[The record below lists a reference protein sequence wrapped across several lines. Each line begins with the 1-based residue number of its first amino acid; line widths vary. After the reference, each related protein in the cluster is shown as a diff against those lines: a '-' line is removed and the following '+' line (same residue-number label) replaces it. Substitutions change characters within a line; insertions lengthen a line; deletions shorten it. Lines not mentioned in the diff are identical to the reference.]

1 MDRVAQDALVDSR
14 SMERIF
20 DWVRAKPLLASLTV
34 VIGLGVGAGS
44 FAVVQ
49 AVGAA
54 NSIATEEFD
63 PTAVGQTLSTRTEA
77 DIQDQ
82 IAAREAQLLAEA
94 QAQRAQ
100 ALTDAE
106 IQALLEE
113 LQEQRHVDE
122 PFVVPNTS
130 SPPLPDEMFNS
141 VLLIGADA
149 SGFLADVLIY
159 VLVPSDGSTP
169 IMVSLPRDLYLSD
182 ACTGGYARVNSALGG
197 CRGVASGPEL
207 LSLTVADFTGIEVDH
222 FARVNFSGF
231 EWVVDQLGGTTVCV
245 GDRPIRD
252 PKSGLELGPGCHEA
266 DGRTTLA
273 WVRSRNPEFQGEDG
287 EWTRPGGSDFDRQ
300 TKQQEILFQLAG
312 KLTSASSVGAL
323 SSILSNLSSVV
334 RTDSGWGVGEMAS
347 LAFQYRSIDSSSVRR
362 LSISVQ
368 NYRTPGGAQVLIPA
382 RRFNDTL
389 AAVYPAA
396 ARSADE

>member
-1 MDRVAQDALVDSR
+1 
-14 SMERIF
+14 MERIF
-20 DWVRAKPLLASLTV
+20 DWMRAKPLLASLTV
-34 VIGLGVGAGS
+34 VIGLGIGTVL
-44 FAVVQ
+44 FVIVQ
-49 AVGAA
+49 ALGAVS
-54 NSIATEEFD
+54 SIATEDFD
-63 PTAVGQTLSTRTEA
+63 PAGAGQTLSTRTDA
-77 DIQDQ
+77 DIAAQ

-94 QAQRAQ
+94 QAQRAL

-106 IQALLEE
+106 IQALLED
-113 LQEQRHVDE
+113 LLEQRGGQE

-159 VLVPSDGSTP
+159 VILPSDGSAP
-169 IMVSLPRDLYLSD
+169 IMASLPRDLYLSD
-182 ACTGGYARVNSALGG
+182 ACTGGYGRINSALGG

-207 LSLTVADFTGIEVDH
+207 LSLTVEDFTGIEVDH

-231 EWVVDQLGGTTVCV
+231 EWVVDQLGGTSVCV

-252 PKSGLELGPGCHEA
+252 PKAGLELGPGCHLA
-266 DGRTTLA
+266 DGQTTLA
-273 WVRSRNPEFQGEDG
+273 WVRSRNPEYLGEDG

-300 TKQQEILFQLAG
+300 QKQQEILFQLAG

-323 SSILSNLSSVV
+323 SSILSNLASVV
-334 RTDSGWGVGEMAS
+334 RTDSGWGAGDMAS
-347 LAFQYRSIDSSSVRR
+347 LAFRYRGIDSSSVRR
-362 LSISVQ
+362 LTISVQ

-382 RRFNDTL
+382 RTFNETL

-396 ARSADE
+396 ARSAGQ

>member
-1 MDRVAQDALVDSR
+1 
-14 SMERIF
+14 MERIF
-20 DWVRAKPLLASLTV
+20 DWIRAKPLLASLTV
-34 VIGLGVGAGS
+34 VVGLMLGTGLWVTLQAIG
-44 FAVVQ
+44 AV
-49 AVGAA
+49 

-63 PTAVGQTLSTRTEA
+63 PTEAGETLSTRTEA
-77 DIQDQ
+77 DIESQ

-94 QAQRAQ
+94 EAQRAQ

-106 IQALLEE
+106 IQALLED
-113 LQEQRHVDE
+113 LDEQRNAEE
-122 PFVVPNTS
+122 PFVVPNTT
-130 SPPLPDEMFNS
+130 SPTLPDQMFNS

-159 VLVPSDGSTP
+159 VLLPSDGSSP

-182 ACTGGYARVNSALGG
+182 ACTGGYGRINSALGG
-197 CRGVASGPEL
+197 CTGVASGPEL
-207 LSLTVADFTGIEVDH
+207 LSLTVGDFTGVEVDH

-252 PKSGLELGPGCHEA
+252 PKSALELGPGCHQA
-266 DGRTTLA
+266 DGKTTLA
-273 WVRSRNPEFQGEDG
+273 WVRSRNPEYQGEDG

-300 TKQQEILFQLAG
+300 IKQQEILFQLAG
-312 KLTSASSVGAL
+312 KLTSASSVGSMAT
-323 SSILSNLSSVV
+323 ILENLSSVV

-347 LAFQYRSIDSSSVRR
+347 MAFQYRGIDPSSARR

-382 RRFNDTL
+382 KPFNETL

-396 ARSADE
+396 ARSTSETPAS

>member
-1 MDRVAQDALVDSR
+1 MERLVDW
-14 SMERIF
+14 I
-20 DWVRAKPLLASLTV
+20 RAKPLLASLTV
-34 VIGLGVGAGS
+34 VLGLGVGIAL
-44 FAVVQ
+44 FVIVQ
-49 AVGAA
+49 AVGAV
-54 NSIATEEFD
+54 NSIATEDFD
-63 PTAVGQTLSTRTEA
+63 PAAAGQTLSTRTDA
-77 DIQDQ
+77 DIESQ

-113 LQEQRHVDE
+113 LEEQRNVEE

-130 SPPLPDEMFNS
+130 SPLLPDGMFNS

-159 VLVPSDGSTP
+159 VLLPSDGSAP

-182 ACTGGYARVNSALGG
+182 ACSGGYGRLNGALGG

-207 LSLTVADFTGIEVDH
+207 LSLTVADFTGVEVDH

-245 GDRPIRD
+245 GERPIRD
-252 PKSGLELGPGCHEA
+252 PKSGLELGPGCHQA
-266 DGRTTLA
+266 DGKTTLA
-273 WVRSRNPEFQGEDG
+273 WVRSRNPEYQGEDG
-287 EWTRPGGSDFDRQ
+287 EWTRPGGSDFDRHV
-300 TKQQEILFQLAG
+300 KQQEILFQLAR

-334 RTDSGWGVGEMAS
+334 RTDSGWGAGEMAS
-347 LAFQYRSIDSSSVRR
+347 MAFQYRGIDSSSVRR
-362 LSISVQ
+362 LTISVQ

-389 AAVYPAA
+389 AAVYPSA
-396 ARSADE
+396 ARSADQ

>member
-1 MDRVAQDALVDSR
+1 
-14 SMERIF
+14 MERIY

-34 VIGLGVGAGS
+34 VIGLGVGTGL
-44 FAVVQ
+44 FLFVQ
-49 AVGAA
+49 AVSAV
-54 NSIATEEFD
+54 NRIATEDFD
-63 PTAVGQTLSTRTEA
+63 PAAAGQTLSTRTEA
-77 DIQDQ
+77 DIESQ
-82 IAAREAQLLAEA
+82 IEAREAQLRAEA
-94 QAQRAQ
+94 EAQRAQ
-100 ALTDAE
+100 SLTDAE

-113 LQEQRHVDE
+113 LEAQRNASE
-122 PFVVPNTS
+122 PFVVPNVS
-130 SPPLPDEMFNS
+130 SPRLPDEMFDS

-159 VLVPSDGSTP
+159 VLLPSDGSSP
-169 IMVSLPRDLYLSD
+169 IMVSLPRDLYLVD
-182 ACTGGYARVNSALGG
+182 ECTGGYGRINSALGG

-207 LSLTVADFTGIEVDH
+207 LSLTVADFTGVEVDH

-231 EWVVDQLGGTTVCV
+231 EWVVDQLGGTSICV

-252 PKSGLELGPGCHEA
+252 PKSALDLGPGCHQA
-266 DGRTTLA
+266 DGATTLA
-273 WVRSRNPEFQGEDG
+273 WVRSRNPEYQGEDG

-334 RTDSGWGVGEMAS
+334 RTDSGWGAGEMAS
-347 LAFQYRSIDSSSVRR
+347 MAFQYRGVDSSSVRR
-362 LSISVQ
+362 LTIRVQ

-382 RRFNDTL
+382 RPFNETL

-396 ARSADE
+396 ARSTDE

>member
-1 MDRVAQDALVDSR
+1 M
-14 SMERIF
+14 MERIY

-34 VIGLGVGAGS
+34 VIGLGVGTGL
-44 FAVVQ
+44 FLLLQ
-49 AVGAA
+49 AVGAD

-63 PTAVGQTLSTRTEA
+63 PSAAGQTVSTRTDA
-77 DIQDQ
+77 DIESQ
-82 IAAREAQLLAEA
+82 IAAREAQLRAEA
-94 QAQRAQ
+94 QAQRQQ

-106 IQALLEE
+106 IQAMLEDLEE
-113 LQEQRHVDE
+113 QRNVEE

-130 SPPLPDEMFNS
+130 SPALPDDMFNS

-159 VLVPSDGSTP
+159 VLLPSDGSTP

-182 ACTGGYARVNSALGG
+182 ACTGGYGRINSALGG

-207 LSLTVADFTGIEVDH
+207 LSLTVEDFTGIEVDH

-252 PKSGLELGPGCHEA
+252 PKSGLELSPGCHEA
-266 DGRTTLA
+266 DGKTTLA
-273 WVRSRNPEFQGEDG
+273 WVRSRNPEYQDEDG

-300 TKQQEILFQLAG
+300 TKQQEILVQLAG
-312 KLTSASSVGAL
+312 KLTSTSSVGAL
-323 SSILSNLSSVV
+323 SSILSNLSNVV

-347 LAFQYRSIDSSSVRR
+347 LAFQYRSMDPSSVRR
-362 LSISVQ
+362 LTIRVQ

-382 RRFNDTL
+382 SRFNDTL

-396 ARSADE
+396 ARSADQ

>member
-1 MDRVAQDALVDSR
+1 
-14 SMERIF
+14 MERIY
-20 DWVRAKPLLASLTV
+20 DWIRAKPLLASLTV
-34 VIGLGVGAGS
+34 VIGLGLGTALFLFVEAIS
-44 FAVVQ
+44 AV
-49 AVGAA
+49 
-54 NSIATEEFD
+54 NSIATEDFD
-63 PTAVGQTLSTRTEA
+63 PTAASQTLSTRTEE
-77 DIQDQ
+77 DIAGQ
-82 IAAREAQLLAEA
+82 IAAREAQLRAEA
-94 QAQRAQ
+94 QAQRNL

-106 IQALLEE
+106 IQAMLEDLEE
-113 LQEQRHVDE
+113 QRNVEE

-130 SPPLPDEMFNS
+130 SPALPDEMFNA

-159 VLVPSDGSTP
+159 VLMPSDGSTP

-182 ACTGGYARVNSALGG
+182 ECSGGYGRINSALGG

-252 PKSGLELGPGCHEA
+252 PKSGLDLGPGCHQA
-266 DGRTTLA
+266 DGPTTLA
-273 WVRSRNPEFQGEDG
+273 WVRSRNPEYQGEDG
-287 EWTRPGGSDFDRQ
+287 EWSRPGGSDFDRQ
-300 TKQQEILFQLAG
+300 RKEQDVLVQLAG

-334 RTDSGWGVGEMAS
+334 RTDSGWGAGEMAS
-347 LAFQYRSIDSSSVRR
+347 LAFQYRSLDPASVRR
-362 LSISVQ
+362 LSIPVQ

-382 RRFNDTL
+382 KRFNDTL
-389 AAVYPAA
+389 AAIYPAA
-396 ARSADE
+396 ARSAG

>member
-1 MDRVAQDALVDSR
+1 
-14 SMERIF
+14 MEQIF
-20 DWVRAKPLLASLTV
+20 DWVRSKPLLASLTV
-34 VIGLGVGAGS
+34 VVGVGVGAGL
-44 FAVVQ
+44 FLIVQ
-49 AVGAA
+49 AVGAV
-54 NSIATEEFD
+54 NSIATEDFD
-63 PTAVGQTLSTRTEA
+63 PSGAGETLATQTEA
-77 DIQDQ
+77 DIAAQ

-113 LQEQRHVDE
+113 LEEQRNVEE
-122 PFVVPNTS
+122 PFVVPNVS
-130 SPPLPDEMFNS
+130 SPPLPDDMFNS

-159 VLVPSDGSTP
+159 VLLPSDGSTP
-169 IMVSLPRDLYLSD
+169 IMASLPRDLYLVDECS
-182 ACTGGYARVNSALGG
+182 GGYARVNSALGG

-207 LSLTVADFTGIEVDH
+207 LALTVKDFTGIEVDH

-231 EWVVDQLGGTTVCV
+231 EWIVDQLGGTTVCV
-245 GDRPIRD
+245 GDRSIRD
-252 PKSGLELGPGCHEA
+252 PKSGLNLGPGCHQA
-266 DGRTTLA
+266 DGPTTLA
-273 WVRSRNPEFQGEDG
+273 WVRSRNPEYQGEDG

-300 TKQQEILFQLAG
+300 GKQQEILFQLAR
-312 KLTSASSVGAL
+312 KLTSTSSVGAL

-334 RTDSGWGVGEMAS
+334 RTDSGWGVGDMAS
-347 LAFQYRSIDSSSVRR
+347 LAFRYRSLDPSSVRR
-362 LSISVQ
+362 LTISIQ

-382 RRFNDTL
+382 KRFNDTL
-389 AAVYPAA
+389 ASVYPAA

>member
-1 MDRVAQDALVDSR
+1 
-14 SMERIF
+14 MERIY

-34 VIGLGVGAGS
+34 VIGLGAGIGL
-44 FAVVQ
+44 FVLVQ
-49 AVGAA
+49 AVGAV

-63 PTAVGQTLSTRTEA
+63 PVAVGQTLSTRTEA
-77 DIQDQ
+77 DIESQ
-82 IAAREAQLLAEA
+82 IAAREAQLRAEA
-94 QAQRAQ
+94 EAQRAQ

-106 IQALLEE
+106 IQAMLEE
-113 LQEQRHVDE
+113 LQEQRQAEE

-130 SPPLPDEMFNS
+130 SPALPDDMFNS

-149 SGFLADVLIY
+149 SGYLADVLIY
-159 VLVPSDGSTP
+159 VLLPSDGSAP
-169 IMVSLPRDLYLSD
+169 IMFSLPRDLYLSD
-182 ACTGGYARVNSALGG
+182 ACTGGYGRINSALGG

-252 PKSGLELGPGCHEA
+252 PKSGLDLPPGCHEA
-266 DGRTTLA
+266 DGKTTLA
-273 WVRSRNPEFQGEDG
+273 WVRSRNPEYQNEDG
-287 EWTRPGGSDFDRQ
+287 RWTRPGGSDFDRQ
-300 TKQQEILFQLAG
+300 AKQQEILFQLAR
-312 KLTSASSVGAL
+312 KLTSTSSVGAL

-347 LAFQYRSIDSSSVRR
+347 LAFQYRSIDQSSVRR
-362 LSISVQ
+362 LSIRVQ

-389 AAVYPAA
+389 SAVYPAA

>member
-1 MDRVAQDALVDSR
+1 MDRLAEGTLVDSR

-44 FAVVQ
+44 FVVVQ

-113 LQEQRHVDE
+113 LEEQRHVDE
-122 PFVVPNTS
+122 PFVVPNTL

-207 LSLTVADFTGIEVDH
+207 LSITVADFTGIEVDH